1 MGQYSSHTV
10 KDFLL
15 LSVPEIFHEKHKNMK
30 WRDFS
35 GHILLEAK
43 QGDEMQGEERGECK
57 RKSFIMSFE

>member
-10 KDFLL
+10 KDFLP

-35 GHILLEAK
+35 GLILLEAK
-43 QGDEMQGEERGECK
+43 WGEEMQGEERGECK
-57 RKSFIMSFE
+57 R